1 MYRNWY
7 RKLGGRKGVI
17 SLGRSVGFKGSTIS
31 ASGAQ
36 FRWSNRQLAFLET
49 FQRLFSFWG
58 EDKKKGKGERERRCK
73 VDIPD
78 FGNDSTW
85 LFFSNGSTGGKGSG
99 RKFYFPRSRPP
110 TGSTSSPSSC

>member
-85 LFFSNGSTGGKGSG
+85 LFFSNGSTGGKG

-110 TGSTSSPSSC
+110 TGSTSSPSSR

>member
-49 FQRLFSFWG
+49 FQRLFSFWEG
-58 EDKKKGKGERERRCK
+58 IEKKGRGKERGDVK
-73 VDIPD
+73 
-78 FGNDSTW
+78 
-85 LFFSNGSTGGKGSG
+85 
-99 RKFYFPRSRPP
+99 
-110 TGSTSSPSSC
+110 